1 MSIKVICSR
10 CGGSGRLHFLQFEE
24 DKSFWEDEECPNCR
38 GSGTVSEESFEERK
52 KKEVKSK
59 CL

>member
-1 MSIKVICSR
+1 MVRVVCSR
-10 CGGSGRLHFLQFEE
+10 CGGSGHLYFLCVTE
-24 DKSFWEDEECPNCR
+24 DKSFWEEEECPNCR